1 MKFFIDVQG
10 TLIDDIHKRPIPGS
24 IQFIDALNEKKIPYA
39 VITNNTKQKD
49 FLGYLQDLGFCIQ
62 KQNYIDPLMVLQE
75 VLDAKKV
82 APYGIPAFIDIVASM
97 GYVIDYLSPEAVVL
111 SVKANYSFDEF
122 AQIDEFLLQGAK
134 LFGMHQTSLY
144 VHNGKRYP
152 GVGAL
157 LEMFAFATKV
167 EYQVVGKPSRLFF
180 QKALQK
186 IGGDFHDVTII
197 SDDPQ
202 GDLEGAKRLGMQT
215 VFVLSGKFKSA
226 DEIVPRLTYKPDMI
240 AANIFEAGKLLGVV

>member
-10 TLIDDIHKRPIPGS
+10 TLIDDIHKRSIPGS
-24 IQFIDALNEKKIPYA
+24 IQFIDALNEKNIPYV
-39 VITNNTKQKD
+39 VITNNTKRKD
-49 FLGYLQDLGFCIQ
+49 FLEYLQSLGFAIQ
-62 KQNYIDPLMVLQE
+62 KQNYIDPLEVLQE
-75 VLDAKKV
+75 VLDVERV
-82 APYGIPAFIDIVASM
+82 APYGVPAFIDIVASM
-97 GYVIDYLSPEAVVL
+97 GYAIDYTAPEAVVL
-111 SVKANYSFDEF
+111 SVKANYTFDEF

-144 VHNGKRYP
+144 AHHGKRYP

-167 EYQVVGKPSRLFF
+167 EYEVVGKPSRLFF
-180 QKALQK
+180 QKALKK
-186 IGGDFHDVTII
+186 IGGDFRDVTII

-202 GDLEGAKRLGMQT
+202 GDLEGAKRLGMKT

-226 DEIVPRLTYKPDMI
+226 DEIVPRLVYKPDI
-240 AANIFEAGKLLGVV
+240 VAANIFEAGKILGVV